1 MDSEA
6 SQGHVIGARPNPH
19 LLLLPVKYSCLGM
32 VYCEKSPAVST
43 EDLYRMYFQV
53 PGMQLREE
61 GLKTRVVFR
70 SGPWPDCSGKTNIL
84 TQRLC
89 RMSRQFSTDLPVA
102 QQS

>member
-61 GLKTRVVFR
+61 GLKTRVVLR
-70 SGPWPDCSGKTNIL
+70 SALGRTAAAKTKIL

-89 RMSRQFSTDLPVA
+89 RMSRQFSADLPVA